1 MTTSAVSS
9 LPLIDAPSTLELSAM
24 AGGSERLGAPLY
36 GEVRLLR
43 PLSPPESAYCLLGQ
57 CAMHATGRDPKAAIA
72 ERYAAKA
79 AKAERQGD
87 HRRAAE
93 LYRAAFRALEGR
105 EECDADP
112 PSFAFDPVVREA
124 GSGVTLRSENDAEDT
139 TDTGTRPQRE
149 VG

>member
-1 MTTSAVSS
+1 M
-9 LPLIDAPSTLELSAM
+9 P
-24 AGGSERLGAPLY
+24 
-36 GEVRLLR
+36 R
-43 PLSPPESAYCLLGQ
+43 PLAPQSAYCLLDHG
-57 CAMHATGRDPKAAIA
+57 AMHATPRDPKAAIA

-112 PSFAFDPVVREA
+112 PSFAFGPVVQEA
-124 GSGVTLRSENDAEDT
+124 PSGVTLRNEDDVEDAIA
-139 TDTGTRPQRE
+139 TGTR
-149 VG
+149 